1 MATNRV
7 RATAFVLHSTPY
19 RETSLIVELFSRE
32 HGRIG
37 AVAKGAKRPGSAL
50 RAVLLQFQ
58 PIGVVWSG
66 ANELRTLNSAEWLG
80 PAAPLRGDALLCAF
94 YTNELL
100 LRMLAKEDAHAA
112 LFDAYS
118 ATLEALGS
126 AAPLDETLRH
136 FEWLLLR
143 ETGHAPALDSDSQGV
158 PIQAGGRYQWNPG
171 GGFIAAEPQAEHA
184 VAGSTL
190 LELSAGRLVSSE
202 SRSEAKYLARAI
214 LSHQLEGQP
223 LRTRQILIDLHKL
236 SP

>member
-7 RATAFVLHSTPY
+7 RATAYVLHSTPY

-32 HGRIG
+32 YGRVG
-37 AVAKGAKRPGSAL
+37 VVAKGAKRPGSAL
-50 RAVLLQFQ
+50 RSVLMQFQ
-58 PIGVVWSG
+58 SVGVVWSG
-66 ANELRTLNSAEWLG
+66 GGELRTLNSAEWLG
-80 PAAPLRGDALLCAF
+80 ASAALRGDALLCAF

-100 LRMLAKEDAHAA
+100 LRMLAREDAHPA
-112 LFDAYS
+112 LGDAY
-118 ATLEALGS
+118 AETLEALASG
-126 AAPLDETLRH
+126 APLDETLRR

-143 ETGHAPALDSDSQGV
+143 ETGHAPALDSDSAGK
-158 PIQAGGRYQWNPG
+158 PIRASIRYQWTPG
-171 GGFIAAEPQAEHA
+171 GGFIAAEPYAEHA

-190 LELSAGRLVSSE
+190 LELSAGRLVSQE